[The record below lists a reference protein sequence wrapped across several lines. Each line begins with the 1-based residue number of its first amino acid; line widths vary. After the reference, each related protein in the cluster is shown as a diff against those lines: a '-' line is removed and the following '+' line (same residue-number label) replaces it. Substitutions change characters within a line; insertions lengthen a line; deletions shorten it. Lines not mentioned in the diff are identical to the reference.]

1 MLKNFKATSTKARPE
16 DLQHPVG
23 VSERLKNV
31 SERIQDIVEG
41 GAETLPAEEQP
52 REDRGDA
59 KRVLEE
65 IAGEHGTYKLVPT
78 TFLESTP
85 AEWNKFTPVSD
96 EKKVLMADSIY
107 RNGLQ
112 QPIVVRKLDRKRY
125 QILAGNTRTEI
136 YRILHN
142 LTQDEKYF
150 SIPAIVY
157 DEGQI
162 SDDQAKEIVSD
173 TNFVQRAELSKSDRA
188 FAIHTK
194 VESLR
199 KRGTRA
205 ALDKVA
211 EEFNLERTSVFYW
224 DKIFN
229 LIPQFFEMYENDEID
244 TKAAARLGCFP
255 VGIQEDLYKEKDLL
269 TSEVIMKISANTMP
283 GKVLD
288 KLHAVLD
295 KMSQP
300 KPQLARGSYSIR
312 NTSSGYNIT
321 VQGKMEEDR
330 KPVLLFL
337 PKKKLKSFTKKY
349 EDFILD
355 MES

>member
-16 DLQHPVG
+16 DIQHPVG
-23 VSERLKNV
+23 VSERIKN
-31 SERIQDIVEG
+31 IVEN
-41 GAETLPAEEQP
+41 AEETPAIEEPQQ
-52 REDRGDA
+52 EDRGDV
-59 KRVLEE
+59 KKIMEE
-65 IAGEHGTYKLVPT
+65 VAGNHGTFKLVLT
-78 TFLESTP
+78 SFLEPTP
-85 AEWNKFTPVSD
+85 EEWNRFTPVSD
-96 EKKVLMADSIY
+96 EKKILMADSIY

-269 TSEVIMKISANTMP
+269 TSEVIMKIPASTMP

-288 KLHAVLD
+288 KLHAVLE
-295 KMSQP
+295 KISQP
-300 KPQLARGSYSIR
+300 PIQYAKGSYSIR
-312 NTSSGYNIT
+312 DTSSGYSIT

-337 PKKKLKSFTKKY
+337 PEKKLKSFMKKY